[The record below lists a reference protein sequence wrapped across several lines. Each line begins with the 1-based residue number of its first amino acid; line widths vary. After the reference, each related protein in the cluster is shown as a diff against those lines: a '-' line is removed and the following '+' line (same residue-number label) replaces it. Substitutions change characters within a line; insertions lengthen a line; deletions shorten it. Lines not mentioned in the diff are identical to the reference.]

1 MAKKEQKAISVKWK
15 LFAFL
20 MLFVAFMLG
29 VIWLLQILMLGRFY
43 RDAKYRELESI
54 AEVIAQ
60 CLETETL
67 DDAVYSCA
75 VDYSTCVRLFKKVGE
90 NSFVEAASADV
101 LEKCAIHNISQIAL
115 REYYQKTLD
124 GDGFYAE
131 TIENP
136 SQMGVFWSENQEGR
150 PWRIELSGRDDKVT
164 GIVYNRM
171 ILSESGTV
179 YMLML
184 NAELSPVSATVST
197 LKTQFI
203 WIAITLVSGALI
215 LAFVISSKI
224 SKPISDINSAAK
236 ELAVGNY
243 GVRFK
248 GEGYREISELSDTL
262 NYAASELSK
271 VDLLQ
276 KELIANVSHDL
287 RTPLTLIGGY
297 AEMMRDLP
305 SENTPENMQVI
316 MEETARLSELVT
328 DLLDISGLRAGT
340 RELDK
345 ELFDI
350 TETVREVM
358 ARYEKLIAAE
368 GYEVRFEADGACM
381 VFADRRMIL
390 QVVYNLI
397 NNAINYAGE
406 DKTVIVSQKQEND
419 RVRITVTDHGCGMTA
434 EEIPLIWDRYYRANS
449 AHKRAVVGT
458 GLGLSIVKR
467 ILEAHGA
474 SFGVESEPGQGSSFW
489 FELQS
494 QERKDENA
502 REN

>member
-1 MAKKEQKAISVKWK
+1 MAKRERRAISVKWK

-20 MLFVAFMLG
+20 MLFVTFMLG

-43 RDAKYRELESI
+43 RDAKYRELDNI
-54 AEVIAQ
+54 AQVIEQ

-75 VDYSTCVRLFKKVGE
+75 VDYSTCVRIFKKVGD

-101 LEKCAIHNISQIAL
+101 IEKCAIHNVSQEKL
-115 REYYQKTLD
+115 REYYQKALD

-131 TIENP
+131 TTENP
-136 SQMGVFWSENQEGR
+136 SQMGIFWSENSKEGR
-150 PWRIELSGRDDKVT
+150 PWRIDLSEKAKVT
-164 GIVYNRM
+164 GMVYNRLV
-171 ILSESGTV
+171 LSKSGTV

-184 NAELSPVSATVST
+184 NAELTPVSATVDT

-203 WIAITLVSGALI
+203 WITIVLASGALV
-215 LAFVISSKI
+215 LAFIISSKI
-224 SKPISDINSAAK
+224 SKPIADVNRAAK

-243 GVRFK
+243 GVRFEGK
-248 GEGYREISELSDTL
+248 GYREIGELSDTL

-271 VDLLQ
+271 VEVLQ
-276 KELIANVSHDL
+276 QELIANVSHDL

-305 SENTPENMQVI
+305 SENTPENMQII
-316 MEETARLSELVT
+316 MEETSRLSELVT

-340 RELDK
+340 RELDR
-345 ELFDI
+345 ERFDL

-368 GYEVRFEADGACM
+368 GYEVCFQSDGACF
-381 VFADRRMIL
+381 VLADRRMIL
-390 QVVYNLI
+390 QVIYNLI
-397 NNAINYAGE
+397 NNAIHYVGE
-406 DKTVIVSQKQEND
+406 DKMVIVTQKQD
-419 RVRITVTDHGCGMTA
+419 KDCVRITVTDHGCGIA
-434 EEIPLIWDRYYRANS
+434 ADELPLIWDRYYRANA
-449 AHKRAVVGT
+449 AHKRAVVGS
-458 GLGLSIVKR
+458 GLGLSIAKR

-474 SFGVESEPGQGSSFW
+474 SFGVESEIGRGSSFW
-489 FELQS
+489 FELSVEQNKG
-494 QERKDENA
+494 EHK
-502 REN
+502 

>member
-1 MAKKEQKAISVKWK
+1 MAKRERKAISVKWK

-20 MLFVAFMLG
+20 MLFVTFMLA

-43 RDAKYRELESI
+43 RDAKYRELESVSQ
-54 AEVIAQ
+54 VIEQ
-60 CLETETL
+60 CLETEAL

-75 VDYSTCVRLFKKVGE
+75 VDYSTCVRIFKKVGD

-101 LEKCAIHNISQIAL
+101 IEKCVIHNVPQEKL
-115 REYYQKTLD
+115 REYYEKTLD

-131 TIENP
+131 TKENP
-136 SQMGVFWSENQEGR
+136 SQMGLFWSENQEER
-150 PWRIELSGRDDKVT
+150 PWRIDLSGKADKVT
-164 GIVYNRM
+164 GMIYNRLV
-171 ILSESGTV
+171 LSESGTV
-179 YMLML
+179 YLLML
-184 NAELSPVSATVST
+184 NSELTPVSATVNT

-203 WIAITLVSGALI
+203 WITVALVTGALV
-215 LAFVISSKI
+215 LAFIISSKI
-224 SKPISDINSAAK
+224 SKPISDINCAAK
-236 ELAVGNY
+236 ELAGGNY
-243 GVRFK
+243 GVHFDGK
-248 GEGYREISELSDTL
+248 GYREISELSDTL
-262 NYAASELSK
+262 NYAASQLSK
-271 VDLLQ
+271 VDVLQ

-287 RTPLTLIGGY
+287 RTPLTLISGY
-297 AEMMRDLP
+297 AEMMWDLP

-340 RELDK
+340 RELEK
-345 ELFDI
+345 EVFDL

-368 GYEVRFEADGACM
+368 GYEVNFESDGACR

-406 DKTVIVSQKQEND
+406 DKTVIVTQERIGD
-419 RVRITVTDHGCGMTA
+419 AIRITVSDHGCGIA
-434 EEIPLIWDRYYRANS
+434 ADELPLIWDRYYRVNA
-449 AHKRAVVGT
+449 AHKRAVVGS

-474 SFGVESEPGQGSSFW
+474 RYGVESEEGRGSDFW
-489 FELQS
+489 FELS
-494 QERKDENA
+494 VEKEGEENA
-502 REN
+502 

>member
-1 MAKKEQKAISVKWK
+1 MARRERKAISVKWK

-20 MLFVAFMLG
+20 MLFVTFMLA

-43 RDAKYRELESI
+43 RDAKYRELEGI
-54 AEVIAQ
+54 AEVISQ
-60 CLETETL
+60 CLETEAL

-75 VDYSTCVRLFKKVGE
+75 VDYSTCVRIFKKVGD
-90 NSFVEAASADV
+90 NSVVEAASADV
-101 LEKCAIHNISQIAL
+101 IEKCAIHNASQDKL
-115 REYYQKTLD
+115 REYYEKTLD

-131 TIENP
+131 TRENS
-136 SQMGVFWSENQEGR
+136 SQMGLFWSENQEGR
-150 PWRIELSGRDDKVT
+150 PWRIDLSGKGDKIT
-164 GIVYNRM
+164 GMIYNRL

-179 YMLML
+179 YLLML
-184 NAELSPVSATVST
+184 NAELTPVSATVNT

-203 WIAITLVSGALI
+203 WIAATLVTGALV
-215 LAFVISSKI
+215 LAFIISNKI

-236 ELAVGNY
+236 ELADGNY
-243 GVRFK
+243 GVHFDGK
-248 GEGYREISELSDTL
+248 GYREIGELSDTL

-271 VDLLQ
+271 VDVLQ
-276 KELIANVSHDL
+276 QELIANVSHDL
-287 RTPLTLIGGY
+287 RTPLTLISGY

-305 SENTPENMQVI
+305 SENTPKNMQVI
-316 MEETARLSELVT
+316 MDETARLSELVT

-340 RELDK
+340 RELEK
-345 ELFDI
+345 EVFDL

-368 GYEVRFEADGACM
+368 GYEVTFEFDGVCH

-390 QVVYNLI
+390 QVIYNLI

-406 DKTVIVSQKQEND
+406 DKTVTVTQKRVGD
-419 RVRITVTDHGCGMTA
+419 TVRITVSDHGCGIA
-434 EEIPLIWDRYYRANS
+434 ADELPLIWDRYYRANA
-449 AHKRAVVGT
+449 AHKRAVVGS

-474 SFGVESEPGQGSSFW
+474 HYGVESAEGRGSDFW
-489 FELQS
+489 FELS
-494 QERKDENA
+494 VEEGEENA
-502 REN
+502 

>member
-1 MAKKEQKAISVKWK
+1 MAKRTRKAISVKWK

-20 MLFVAFMLG
+20 MLFVTFMLG

-43 RDAKYRELESI
+43 RDAKYRELENI
-54 AEVIAQ
+54 AEVIEQ
-60 CLETETL
+60 CLETEAL
-67 DDAVYSCA
+67 DAAVYSCA
-75 VDYSTCVRLFKKVGE
+75 VDYSTCVRIFKRVGE

-101 LEKCAIHNISQIAL
+101 VEKCAIHNVSQEAL

-124 GDGFYAE
+124 GDGFYTE
-131 TIENP
+131 TKENS
-136 SQMGVFWSENQEGR
+136 SQLGIFWSENSQEGL
-150 PWRIELSGRDDKVT
+150 PWRIDLSGKDKVT
-164 GIVYNRM
+164 GMIYNRL

-184 NAELSPVSATVST
+184 NAELTPVSATVDT

-203 WIAITLVSGALI
+203 WISIVLASGALV
-215 LAFVISSKI
+215 LALIISSKI
-224 SKPISDINSAAK
+224 SKPISDVNRAAK
-236 ELAVGNY
+236 ELATGNY
-243 GVRFK
+243 NVHFEGA
-248 GEGYREISELSDTL
+248 GYREIGELSDTL

-271 VDLLQ
+271 VDVLQ
-276 KELIANVSHDL
+276 QELIANVSHDL

-305 SENTPENMQVI
+305 SENTPENMQII

-340 RELDK
+340 RELNK
-345 ELFDI
+345 EILDL

-358 ARYEKLIAAE
+358 TRYEKLIAAE
-368 GYEVRFEADGACM
+368 GYEVRFESDGACF
-381 VFADRRMIL
+381 VLADRRMIL

-397 NNAINYAGE
+397 NNAIHYVGE
-406 DKTVIVSQKQEND
+406 DKTVIVTQKRDGD
-419 RVRITVTDHGCGMTA
+419 RVRVTVTDHGCGIPA
-434 EEIPLIWDRYYRANS
+434 EELPLIWDRYYRANA
-449 AHKRAVVGT
+449 AHKRAVVGS

-474 SFGVESEPGQGSSFW
+474 SFGVESEVGSGSSFW
-489 FELQS
+489 FELS
-494 QERKDENA
+494 LEENKG
-502 REN
+502 EPK